1 MMRARTM
8 FAIAAAIVI
17 LEGAQATGV
26 LAQQARPDLVDPV
39 HRGYYKRTGPGFG
52 CQIEAPG
59 KLSPEQIK
67 ALSEHACMRIG
78 PLVVG
83 MDTAA
88 LTALLGQPSRQIQGP
103 KDTTVWAYFF
113 GKTNDDPYL
122 LASIWKD
129 RLVAIQVTGRLPA
142 DKYVFNG
149 ITLGAA
155 AESVTK
161 QLGKPMR
168 VGPSSLPN
176 TDVWSYQPWTFSLEM
191 SGGRVTSIRV
201 ADPQFN

>member
-1 MMRARTM
+1 MTRARTM

-17 LEGAQATGV
+17 LEGATDA

-39 HRGYYKRTGPGFG
+39 LRGYYKRSGPGFACVIG
-52 CQIEAPG
+52 PSE

-83 MDTAA
+83 MDAPA
-88 LTALLGQPSRQIQGP
+88 LTSALGEPARQIQGP
-103 KDTTVWAYFF
+103 KGTMVWAYFF

-149 ITLGAA
+149 ITLGAT
-155 AESVTK
+155 AETVTR

-168 VGPSSLPN
+168 VGASSLPN
-176 TDVWSYQPWTFSLEM
+176 TDVWSYQPWTFSLEL

-201 ADPQFN
+201 ADPQFD

>member
-1 MMRARTM
+1 MTRARTM

-17 LEGAQATGV
+17 LEGATDA

-39 HRGYYKRTGPGFG
+39 LRGYYKRSGPGFACVIG
-52 CQIEAPG
+52 PSE

-83 MDTAA
+83 MDAAA
-88 LTALLGQPSRQIQGP
+88 LTSALGEPARQIQGP
-103 KDTTVWAYFF
+103 NGTMVWAYFF

-149 ITLGAA
+149 ITLGAT

-161 QLGKPMR
+161 QVGKPMR

-176 TDVWSYQPWTFSLEM
+176 TDVWSYQPWTFSIEM
-191 SGGRVTSIRV
+191 SGGRVTSMRV
-201 ADPQFN
+201 ADPPFD

>member
-1 MMRARTM
+1 M
-8 FAIAAAIVI
+8 FAIVAAIAI
-17 LEGAQATGV
+17 LEGTQAADA

-39 HRGYYKRTGPGFG
+39 HRGYYKRSGAGFA
-52 CQIEAPG
+52 CQIEALG

-83 MDTAA
+83 MDAAA
-88 LTALLGQPSRQIQGP
+88 LTSALGQPARQIQGP
-103 KDTTVWAYFF
+103 KDTMVWAYFF

-149 ITLGAA
+149 ITLGAT

-168 VGPSSLPN
+168 VGPSSQPN
-176 TDVWSYQPWTFSLEM
+176 TDVWSYQPWTFSFEL
-191 SGGRVTSIRV
+191 SGGRVTSMRV